1 MFKLHIYSDTDG
13 DFRIDINLST
23 KADFNLIKEE
33 HKNKSIPRKEIS

>member
-1 MFKLHIYSDTDG
+1 MYKIIITSDTDS

-33 HKNKSIPRKEIS
+33 HTLKILIRLL